1 MKSGHIAHAELESRG
16 NKSKDSGEMDNLKN
30 FIGGQFTDPQSKH
43 WLPVENPAQGQIF
56 AQCPDSDAADV
67 DSAVHAAQRAQ
78 PLWNA
83 MPPEKKSEILMRI
96 AELLEAR
103 ADEFAHAESQDQ
115 GKPASLARSM
125 DIPRA
130 ISNFRFFATRLLH
143 LEDKTF
149 QGADGTLHIVQ
160 RNPVGIVGLI
170 TPWNL
175 PLYLLTWKIAP
186 AIAFGNAV
194 VCKPS
199 ELTPL
204 TAFMLCDVF
213 TQAGLPPG
221 VVNIVFGR
229 GPGAGQALVEH
240 PKVRALS
247 FTGGTQT
254 GALLAK
260 TAAPLFKKISLEL
273 GGKNPNIIFADA
285 DLASAVQTTVRSSF
299 LNQGEICLCG
309 SRIYVESTIFEEFLP
324 QFVKQTEAFK
334 VGNPAD
340 PSTQM
345 GALISSAHLEKVDS
359 YVQLALKD
367 GGKILSGGHRLQL
380 KGDCSSGHF
389 YAPTILINVPQSSRA
404 VQEEIFG
411 PVVTVIPFSSEQEA
425 LRLAND
431 IPYGLAASVWTK
443 DLGRAH
449 RMARGLDA
457 GIVWVNTWLARDL
470 RVPFGGTKASGLG
483 REGGDWSY
491 DFYTETK
498 DICFRLENNS

>member
-1 MKSGHIAHAELESRG
+1 
-16 NKSKDSGEMDNLKN
+16 MDKLKN
-30 FIGGQFTDPQSKH
+30 FIGGQFTDPQSKR
-43 WLPVENPAQGQIF
+43 WLPVENPARGQIF
-56 AQCPDSDAADV
+56 AQCPDSDAADL
-67 DSAVHAAQRAQ
+67 DSAVRAGQQAQ

-83 MPPEKKSEILMRI
+83 LPAERRSEILMRI
-96 AELLEAR
+96 ADLLETR
-103 ADEFAHAESQDQ
+103 WDEFARAESQDQ
-115 GKPASLARSM
+115 GKPVSLARTM

-149 QGADGTLHIVQ
+149 QGSQGTLHIVQ
-160 RNPVGIVGLI
+160 RNPVGVVGLI

-213 TQAGLPPG
+213 NQAGLPPG
-221 VVNIVFGR
+221 VVNMIFGR
-229 GPGAGQALVEH
+229 GQGAGQALVEH
-240 PKVRALS
+240 RGVRALS

-254 GALLAK
+254 GAHLAT
-260 TAAPLFKKISLEL
+260 TAAPLFKKLSLEL

-285 DLASAVQTTVRSSF
+285 NLTSAVQTTVRSSF

-309 SRIYVESTIFEEFLP
+309 SRIYVEKKILDAFLSE
-324 QFVKQTEAFK
+324 FVKQTQAFA
-334 VGNPAD
+334 VGD
-340 PSTQM
+340 PSHPDTQM
-345 GALISSAHLEKVDS
+345 GALISAEHLRKVDS
-359 YVQLALKD
+359 YVQIARRD
-367 GGKILSGGHRLQL
+367 GGRILTGGHRVTL
-380 KGDCSSGHF
+380 KGDCADGHF
-389 YAPTILINVPQSSRA
+389 YAPTILVDVPQSSRA

-411 PVVTVIPFSSEQEA
+411 PVVTVLPFSSEEEA
-425 LRLAND
+425 LQLAND
-431 IPYGLAASVWTK
+431 IPYGLAASVWTN

-457 GIVWVNTWLARDL
+457 GIVWINSWLARDL

-498 DICFRLENNS
+498 DVCIRLENN